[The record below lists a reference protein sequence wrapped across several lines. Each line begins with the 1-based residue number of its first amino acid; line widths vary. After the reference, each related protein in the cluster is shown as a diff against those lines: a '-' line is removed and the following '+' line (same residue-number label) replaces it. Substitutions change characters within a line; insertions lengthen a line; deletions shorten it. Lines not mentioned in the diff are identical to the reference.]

1 MKAMEPQAITTSAL
15 PVGGLGPVLISAGPL
30 PETPKAGARPIP
42 FSRTMVSMDHHN
54 AQGAPSS
61 TTGKVRSY
69 FRWSAEEEDELRRAV
84 EQFGR
89 KDWELIRV
97 CPDFPL
103 LR

>member
-1 MKAMEPQAITTSAL
+1 MEVETNAPLA
-15 PVGGLGPVLISAGPL
+15 VGGGFGPVVIVAGDL
-30 PETPKAGARPIP
+30 PPENPKASGRPPVP
-42 FSRTMVSMDHHN
+42 FSRTMSLDN
-54 AQGAPSS
+54 TQGFPSS
-61 TTGKVRSY
+61 TTSKVRSY
-69 FRWSAEEEDELRRAV
+69 FRWSSEEEDQLRRAV